1 VVEDKMQK
9 MTFNQ
14 VYLKLINAGIV
25 ISKQKLSNLI
35 FNLYLGNKENGS
47 RPNKRTFDQFEYEV
61 ILENRREREKKRSK
75 IF

>member
-1 VVEDKMQK
+1 

-47 RPNKRTFDQFEYEV
+47 RPNKRTFDEFEYKM
-61 ILENRREREKKRSK
+61 ILKNRREREKRESR